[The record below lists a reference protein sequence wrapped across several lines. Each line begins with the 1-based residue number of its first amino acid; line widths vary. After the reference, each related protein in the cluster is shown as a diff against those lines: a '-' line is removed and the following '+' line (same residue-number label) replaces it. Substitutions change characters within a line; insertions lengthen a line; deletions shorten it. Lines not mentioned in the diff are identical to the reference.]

1 MSHPNRAASGSGG
14 PPPTFGSPLLSG
26 GFKSLGSKHPTL
38 EFNPTTLSDN
48 AIISNLTYQE
58 KLRTIHNLLEHTN
71 VGNGSMIMYLTSQE
85 SDARR
90 IYDSLDP
97 TSKLKASF
105 YMTPLPGSKFNY
117 TWFKELKQGLALVPA
132 SSALLALDY
141 GLVNLSRSTHL
152 VVDDAH
158 IVALE
163 DASSPLSTIFLDHYG
178 KLPVPERPRVLGL
191 THYPLEL
198 EVNFGY
204 SALRMEQILD
214 ARILG
219 DLDAKRAEVIDS
231 KTRLEISVLEYEPSK
246 GTVPTLPPNFHPAFE
261 AATAELGGWCAP
273 LLSFFNPD
281 LDSEDLITG
290 KKTVKMP
297 PPGVMSSKQ
306 TPKFNEILKY
316 LNAASE
322 SPHFRCIV
330 IGMNNSSLASKPDSY
345 TTHS

>member
-1 MSHPNRAASGSGG
+1 MSHPSRAASGSGG

-58 KLRTIHNLLEHTN
+58 KLRTIQNLLEHTN

-152 VVDDAH
+152 VVDDAAH
-158 IVALE
+158 SGLGRCLIAPFYNISGSLRKTTCSRTT
-163 DASSPLSTIFLDHYG
+163 A
-178 KLPVPERPRVLGL
+178 RPG
-191 THYPLEL
+191 
-198 EVNFGY
+198 
-204 SALRMEQILD
+204 AD
-214 ARILG
+214 
-219 DLDAKRAEVIDS
+219 
-231 KTRLEISVLEYEPSK
+231 
-246 GTVPTLPPNFHPAFE
+246 TLPSGTGSQFWVLCSTHGTN
-261 AATAELGGWCAP
+261 TGC
-273 LLSFFNPD
+273 PD
-281 LDSEDLITG
+281 
-290 KKTVKMP
+290 P
-297 PPGVMSSKQ
+297 W
-306 TPKFNEILKY
+306 
-316 LNAASE
+316 
-322 SPHFRCIV
+322 
-330 IGMNNSSLASKPDSY
+330 
-345 TTHS
+345 